1 MFFLKR
7 NCLLFVCFV
16 LALSSNAQDKSKAV
30 PLKIIFQTIE
40 KQHHVIFNFID
51 NEINTISILPPKSNL
66 SLNEKIK
73 YLQKK
78 TNLSFDII
86 KNQYITVFDKK
97 KPELIKICGYVF
109 NKNEKTPLENANIH
123 FNNENNTITDK
134 NGYFELQKQNSN
146 EIKIS
151 YIGFTTQK
159 IIIKN
164 IQNKN
169 CLTIFLEQEIA
180 TLADITTNHYLT
192 SGIVKTTDGTFEM
205 KPKKLGI
212 LPGLIEADVLQAM
225 QQIPGINSA
234 DESVASINV
243 RGGTHDQNLFSW
255 NGIKMYQTGHF
266 FGLISAF
273 NPNLAHT
280 VSIYKNGSSAFYG
293 ESVSSVVDI
302 SSNSNDF
309 EKNNFSAGINMINAD
324 VYSKFKISNKG
335 FIEISARRSITD
347 LVQTTTYKNYFNKAF
362 QNTTVINETNSKSTN
377 YSDDSSFFFY
387 DATLKYSQKI
397 GQKDHLIL
405 DFIIINDKINVLQ
418 SNSVN
423 NLIQSERNTLYQ
435 NNFGGNLSWKR
446 FWNKTNSSK
455 INIYSSSYELEAQQN
470 KIEANQTVKQE
481 NEVLDTG
488 IKIENFHKINSKVSF
503 RNGYQFNEIS
513 TINLDE
519 VNNPQF
525 YRKNKNVLRSHAFI
539 MEGKFNDSISRLHFN
554 SGLRL
559 NYVEQFNKYIF
570 EPRLQFNYGI
580 TSNFN
585 FEILGEV
592 KSQNSFQVIDLQ
604 KDYLGI
610 EKRRWILA
618 NNNTIPIQRSKQVA
632 VSFSYIKNNWLL
644 SVENFYKKVTGIN
657 SSGQGFQ
664 NQLEFIKIN
673 GEYTVIGTEIVLQKK
688 VNHFISWISYTYN
701 DNNYYFPKF
710 ETPIFSNNFE
720 LDHVISWAGIYEK
733 ENLKLALGS
742 KWYSGRPVTSLQ
754 SYELA
759 ISNPI
764 IDYNSPNE
772 NHLKSFLQFNFSTT
786 YKWKDRKETQ
796 YRIGFSVLNLLNKQ
810 NEINEFYRVNTDL
823 NSVEKVK
830 TFALQRTPNISFRV
844 NF

>member
-1 MFFLKR
+1 M
-7 NCLLFVCFV
+7 
-16 LALSSNAQDKSKAV
+16 SINAQDKNKTI
-30 PLKIIFQTIE
+30 PLKKIFQNIE
-40 KQHHVIFNFID
+40 KQHHVIFNYID
-51 NEINTISILPPKSNL
+51 VEIEKIILLPPKNNL

-78 TNLSFDII
+78 TNLSFDTIN
-86 KNQYITVFDKK
+86 NQFITVFDKK

-123 FNNENNTITDK
+123 FNNGNNTITDK

-146 EIKIS
+146 EIAIS
-151 YIGFTTQK
+151 YIGFATQK
-159 IIIKN
+159 IIVKENQFKDCI
-164 IQNKN
+164 
-169 CLTIFLEQEIA
+169 TVYLEQDMAVLENI
-180 TLADITTNHYLT
+180 ITNHYLT
-192 SGIVKTTDGTFEM
+192 SGIAKKTDGAFEI

-243 RGGTHDQNLFSW
+243 RGGTHDQNLFLW

-280 VSIYKNGSSAFYG
+280 VSIYKNGSSPFYG

-324 VYSKFKISNKG
+324 VYSKFKISNNG

-347 LVQTTTYKNYFNKAF
+347 WVQTPTYKNYFNKAF
-362 QNTTVINETNSKSTN
+362 QNTTIINETNSKNTN

-423 NLIQSERNTLYQ
+423 NLIQSEKNTLYQ
-435 NNFGGNLSWKR
+435 NNFGGSLSWKR
-446 FWNKTNSSK
+446 FWNKTNRST
-455 INIYSSSYELEAQQN
+455 INIYSSLYELEAQQN

-488 IKIENFHKINSKVSF
+488 IKIENFHKINSKFSF

-525 YRKNKNVLRSHAFI
+525 YRKNKNVLRNHAFI
-539 MEGKFNDSISRLHFN
+539 MEGKFNDSISRLNIN

-559 NYVEQFNKYIF
+559 NYIEQFNKYIF

-580 TSNFN
+580 TSNLN

-592 KSQNSFQVIDLQ
+592 KSQNSFQIIDLQ

-618 NNNTIPIQRSKQVA
+618 NNTTIPIQRSKQVA
-632 VSFSYIKNNWLL
+632 VSFSYTKNNWLL

-673 GEYTVIGTEIVLQKK
+673 GEYTVVGTEIVLQKK

-710 ETPIFSNNFE
+710 VVPVFSNNFE
-720 LDHVISWAGIYEK
+720 LDHVVSWAGIYEK

-742 KWYSGRPVTSLQ
+742 KWYSGRPRTSLQ
-754 SYELA
+754 SDELD

-786 YKWKDRKETQ
+786 YKWKDTKETQ
-796 YRIGFSVLNLLNKQ
+796 YRIGFSVLNLLNKK
-810 NEINEFYRVNTDL
+810 NEINEFYRVNTVL
-823 NSVEKVK
+823 NTSEKVK